1 MARYQLLEP
10 AERRELCGR
19 VDLPRLIAR
28 DNYPVF
34 EKGRSIKTMFRPEKT
49 PSVSLTFKDGC
60 WWWYDFGVGK
70 GGDALCYLHEIRKL
84 PFPEALAELRSLAGV
99 PLPDYT
105 PSTPTPSRKASTK
118 PQEPLRL
125 REGTDRELEALAAL
139 RGVSVEAV
147 TTLQSL
153 RRLSFGR
160 YCGHSAF
167 FIGGGDYWQAKRLD
181 GELWFGSGKCITAS
195 GNPPNFI
202 AANFNPDTT
211 THVILV
217 EGLVGILEGVEA
229 VLRCCDS
236 LGTVAVVGSYNKCS
250 RLTGE
255 QARKLSQRRVLIV
268 SDNDEGG
275 LEASTAW
282 FNAITGYG
290 GEAVREAPSSGKDLG
305 DILKAEVGA
314 PGFVSQFLRSSP
326 PQEHTFNHSI
336 HFTHSITHTHP

>member
-1 MARYQLLEP
+1 
-10 AERRELCGR
+10 
-19 VDLPRLIAR
+19 V
-28 DNYPVF
+28 
-34 EKGRSIKTMFRPEKT
+34 
-49 PSVSLTFKDGC
+49 
-60 WWWYDFGVGK
+60 
-70 GGDALCYLHEIRKL
+70 
-84 PFPEALAELRSLAGV
+84 
-99 PLPDYT
+99 
-105 PSTPTPSRKASTK
+105 
-118 PQEPLRL
+118 
-125 REGTDRELEALAAL
+125 EALAAL

-153 RRLSFGR
+153 GRLLFGR
-160 YCGHSAF
+160 HCGHSAF

-211 THVILV
+211 THVILL

-229 VLRCCDS
+229 ALRCAPS
-236 LGTVAVVGSYNKCS
+236 LGNVAVVGAYNKCS

-268 SDNDEGG
+268 SDNDSGG
-275 LEASTAW
+275 LEASAAW

-290 GEAVREAPSSGKDLG
+290 GEAEREVPTTCRDLG
-305 DILKAEVGA
+305 DILKADVGA

-326 PQEHTFNHSI
+326 LIHSP
-336 HFTHSITHTHP
+336 T

>member
-10 AERRELCGR
+10 AERRELCGK

-84 PFPEALAELRSLAGV
+84 PFPEAVAELRGLAGV

-160 YCGHSAF
+160 HCGHSAF
-167 FIGGGDYWQAKRLD
+167 FIGKGDYWQAKRLD

-211 THVILV
+211 THIILL

-255 QARKLSQRRVLIV
+255 QARHLSQRRVLIV
-268 SDNDEGG
+268 SDNDSGG
-275 LEASTAW
+275 LEASAAW
-282 FNAITGYG
+282 EQSILLFGA
-290 GEAVREAPSSGKDLG
+290 EVERVAPTTEKDLG
-305 DILKAEVGA
+305 DVLKH
-314 PGFVSQFLRSSP
+314 SP
-326 PQEHTFNHSI
+326 DPPEAFARFFSA
-336 HFTHSITHTHP
+336 